1 MVVSIDFVGSQR
13 SLTRS
18 RGIDMPIDGTTRVTD
33 ALAYVR
39 ARFPGLSLRE
49 GHVLATVNQ
58 EMTTLDRV
66 LEANDTVAFLPPIA
80 GG

>member
-1 MVVSIDFVGSQR
+1 MVVSIDFVGTQR
-13 SLTRS
+13 SLTRT

-39 ARFPGLSLRE
+39 AQFPSLPLHE
-49 GHVLATVNQ
+49 GHLLVTVNS
-58 EMTTLDRV
+58 EMTTLERV
-66 LEANDTVAFLPPIA
+66 LEADDTVAFLPPIA

>member
-1 MVVSIDFVGSQR
+1 MVVTIDFIGSQR
-13 SLTRS
+13 SLAQT
-18 RGIDMPIDGTTRVTD
+18 RGIDMPIDGTTRVID

-39 ARFPGLSLRE
+39 GHFPSLPLDE
-49 GHVLATVNQ
+49 GHLLVTVNQ

-66 LEANDTVAFLPPIA
+66 LAADDKVAFLPPIA